1 GRLARATAWAKTTT
15 RSATAWA
22 VDARGSHASVDVGFR
37 AADRD
42 RRVAAMVLAGGL
54 AYRVFFWLVAV
65 TFLLG
70 GLLGLLDADGVESAL
85 ADRGLGAWLA
95 AAVAQFARSS
105 DGQEWWLLLVGVWLV
120 LWTGYS
126 CTKAL
131 VLAHAAVWHIEPPKV
146 ARPFRAALIFN
157 GLTFGFIAA
166 MALARW
172 LREENDAAG
181 LGATL
186 LVFVVPFAF
195 WLVASHELPNRAL
208 DWRDLIPGAT
218 VVAVGLQ
225 AMHVFT
231 VYFLER
237 KLLNA
242 TELYGVIGVT
252 TTILF
257 WFYLAARL
265 FVVAATLN
273 ASLAEHRVTQR
284 VVSPG

>member
-1 GRLARATAWAKTTT
+1 
-15 RSATAWA
+15 
-22 VDARGSHASVDVGFR
+22 
-37 AADRD
+37 
-42 RRVAAMVLAGGL
+42 MVLSGGI

-65 TFLLG
+65 SFLLG
-70 GLLGLLDADGVESAL
+70 GVLGLLDPDDVESTL

-95 AAVAQFARSS
+95 SAVAQFARSS
-105 DGQEWWLLLVGVWLV
+105 EGQEWWLLLVGVWLV
-120 LWTGYS
+120 LWTGYT
-126 CTKAL
+126 CAKAL
-131 VLAHAAVWHIEPPKV
+131 VLAHAAVWHVEPPKV
-146 ARPFRAALIFN
+146 ARPLRAALIFN

-172 LREENDAAG
+172 LREENDVVG

-195 WLVASHELPNRAL
+195 WLVASHELPNRAS
-208 DWRDLIPGAT
+208 DWRDLVPGAT